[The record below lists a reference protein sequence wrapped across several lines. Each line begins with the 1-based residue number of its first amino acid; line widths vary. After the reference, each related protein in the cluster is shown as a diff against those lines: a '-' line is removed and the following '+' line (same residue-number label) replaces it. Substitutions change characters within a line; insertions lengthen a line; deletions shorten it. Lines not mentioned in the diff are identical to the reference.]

1 MEKNNSAFAENQK
14 AHNNPVML
22 TQKRPGGNAPAAI
35 AVLLFSVVF
44 VAGLVFVV
52 SRRGDSKPAPLS
64 TQAAP
69 AQRASYGYQN
79 PSAGLIPG
87 DVPKVAPGSLNTK
100 IFGFNVT
107 SPTGRS
113 IVLQQFNFNLA
124 GYFGSLS
131 NFRLMKNGVQVGDT
145 VALPGDYA
153 GVPFRANV
161 LMPGRTTE
169 YFELRADVGTQLPP
183 RPSYGYPPPPVF
195 VVLLQGINYSDSVPS
210 SMDGLPLSLSVP
222 ISATVPAQLNA
233 TLAPTTPPE
242 QSVKPASTKVM
253 AIHLSLSAGAGADV
267 VLDQLSL
274 GANMDAKPELVANI
288 RVYDGD
294 VFLAEIPKLAN
305 KDPNGYWGTAI
316 FPNKLTIAKGTTK
329 ILKATVD
336 LPTKQTFKF
345 RLGMVGVG
353 YVGAVQFTGQLPL
366 YGNLITVGETAVDVP
381 ELSVV
386 VGSNSPASRMV
397 FPGDQKVDFSRVN
410 LAAGASQKVVIDSIT
425 VALDTNTS
433 VSSVKNIRVMAG
445 DIVLATIPALTKNKA
460 GYFGATVS
468 LTTPLVVAQGSTKQL
483 SLYGDVI
490 SPTKKGVTLKLG
502 VAGVSGPAKFKV
514 NGVLPVYGNIMTV
527 GVIRVLR

>member
-1 MEKNNSAFAENQK
+1 MEKNNSAVAENQK
-14 AHNNPVML
+14 IHNNPVML
-22 TQKRPGGNAPAAI
+22 TQKRPGGSAPAAI
-35 AVLLFSVVF
+35 AVLLFSIVF

-52 SRRGDSKPAPLS
+52 SKKGNNKPTPLS

-87 DVPKVAPGSLNTK
+87 DVPKVSPGTTNTK

-113 IVLQQFNFNLA
+113 IVLQQFSFNLA

-131 NFRLMKNGVQVGDT
+131 NFRLMKNGVQIGDT

-153 GVPFRANV
+153 SIPFRANV

-183 RPSYGYPPPPVF
+183 RPAYGYPAPPVF

-222 ISATVPAQLNA
+222 ISATAPAQLNA
-233 TLAPTTPPE
+233 ALAPTTPPE

-253 AIHLSLSAGAGADV
+253 ALHLSLSAGAGADV

-274 GANMDAKPELVANI
+274 GANMDAKPELLSNI

-316 FPNKLTIAKGTTK
+316 FSNKLTITKGSTK
-329 ILKATVD
+329 TLKATVD
-336 LPTKQTFKF
+336 LPTTQTLKF

-353 YVGAVQFTGQLPL
+353 YLGAVQFTGSLPL
-366 YGNLITVGETAVDVP
+366 YGNLITVGESTVGVS

-386 VGSNSPASRMV
+386 VGSNSPVGSMV
-397 FPGDQKVDFSRVN
+397 FPGDQKVDFSRIN
-410 LAAGASQKVVIDSIT
+410 LTAGAAQKVVVDSLTI
-425 VALDTNTS
+425 ALNTNTTA
-433 VSSVKNIRVMAG
+433 SSVKNIRVMVG
-445 DIVLATIPALTKNKA
+445 DIVLATIPALQQNKA
-460 GYFGATVS
+460 GYFGATVNLS
-468 LTTPLVVAQGSTKQL
+468 TPLVIAQGSTKQL
-483 SLYGDVI
+483 SLYGDVV
-490 SPTKKGVTLKLG
+490 PGAKKGVTLKLG
-502 VAGVSGPAKFKV
+502 VAGLSGPSKFKV
-514 NGVLPVYGNIMTV
+514 NGTLPVYGNAMTV
-527 GVIRVLR
+527 GVTRVLR